1 MAWPWRGVFGVPAPG
16 VFPWVVLFFLCCAF
30 GRLSIF
36 DLEAGAR
43 TGLNTNDPA
52 WAAGIS
58 NLAEALMPFFL
69 NRGRGIKAS
78 LEVWLGFSLEP
89 QGTKFHLVSG

>member
-16 VFPWVVLFFLCCAF
+16 VFPWVVLFLCCAF
-30 GRLSIF
+30 GRLSVF

-43 TGLNTNDPA
+43 TGLNANDPA
-52 WAAGIS
+52 WAAGIG
-58 NLAEALMPFFL
+58 NLALRAHA
-69 NRGRGIKAS
+69 R
-78 LEVWLGFSLEP
+78 VDYGFSLEP

>member
-16 VFPWVVLFFLCCAF
+16 VFPWVVLFLCCAF

-43 TGLNTNDPA
+43 TGLNANDPA
-52 WAAGIS
+52 WAAGIG
-58 NLAEALMPFFL
+58 NLALRAHARDPA
-69 NRGRGIKAS
+69 GVPG
-78 LEVWLGFSLEP
+78 
-89 QGTKFHLVSG
+89 VSARATAMDLA